1 VAGRALS
8 PFVGRTSERYAL
20 SAMRSKLRHATCTVE
35 LDAGRCAGFLR
46 VEAQLWF
53 GIRAEALRHPHAQSS
68 PRCADCDSYC
78 PFSSGRLGSIL
89 DVLEVVRAASSS
101 PISHLHSMKLFI
113 ALLTACT
120 CIANASA
127 QSVPAAISGY
137 ELISIYAPVRSS
149 VAEAPGLFTP
159 LGTRYTGVHPSFA
172 AGDWIE
178 LDLRRDADGQPAR
191 VAYVC
196 AYADQTASNPGEQ
209 IFDLFA
215 KATDTAPFQ
224 PAGELLVSPLESP
237 YGPRF
242 FSLHFPAVS
251 LRLVARSAP
260 SETFNIFWLGV
271 ATLDY
276 QRPQMRIVQHSWY
289 LGAPAPGAPA
299 GVSFTL
305 PVSGQFGIL
314 FGAPGPALL
323 SQAIR
328 LGLPG
333 HGGLVL
339 DPAVAQLLRV
349 EPFIGGGWREDIYFP
364 FDPIL
369 LSTQVHFQSATMRLD
384 PVLGNVVTWTP
395 PITF

>member
-1 VAGRALS
+1 
-8 PFVGRTSERYAL
+8 
-20 SAMRSKLRHATCTVE
+20 
-35 LDAGRCAGFLR
+35 
-46 VEAQLWF
+46 
-53 GIRAEALRHPHAQSS
+53 
-68 PRCADCDSYC
+68 
-78 PFSSGRLGSIL
+78 
-89 DVLEVVRAASSS
+89 
-101 PISHLHSMKLFI
+101 MKLLL

-120 CIANASA
+120 CLSGAHA
-127 QSVPAAISGY
+127 QSLPAAINGY

-149 VAEAPGLFTP
+149 VATAPGLFTP
-159 LGTRYTGVHPSFA
+159 FGTRYTGVHPHFA

-178 LDLRRDADGQPAR
+178 MDLRRDAEGQPAR
-191 VAYVC
+191 VAYLC
-196 AYADQTASNPGEQ
+196 AYASQRALNPGEQ

-215 KATDTAPFQ
+215 KPSDAAPFQ
-224 PAGELLVSPLESP
+224 PAGELLVSPQESP
-237 YGPRF
+237 YGPRI
-242 FSLHFPAVS
+242 FSLHFPAVT

-260 SETFNIFWLGV
+260 SEAIDIFWLGV

-276 QRPQMRIVQHSWY
+276 QWPQMQIVQHSWY

-299 GVSFTL
+299 GVSFNL
-305 PVSGQFGIL
+305 PVSGELGLL

-323 SQAIR
+323 SQAIP

-349 EPFIGGGWREDIYFP
+349 EPFLGGGWREDIYFP

-369 LSTQVHFQSATMRLD
+369 LSTQVHFQSANMRLD
-384 PVLGNVVTWTP
+384 PVLGTIVTWTP